1 MKLKLDAIKTAALGR
16 DKVIYYKYSML
27 LQTPRVYR
35 TSALTIPFI
44 APVPGIYSHFT
55 KYIQIIVYNETSTRF
70 HLLCKLRK
78 YDI

>member
-1 MKLKLDAIKTAALGR
+1 MKLKLDAIKTAALRR
-16 DKVIYYKYSML
+16 DKVIYYK
-27 LQTPRVYR
+27 QTPRVYR

-44 APVPGIYSHFT
+44 APVPGIYSHST

-78 YDI
+78 CDI